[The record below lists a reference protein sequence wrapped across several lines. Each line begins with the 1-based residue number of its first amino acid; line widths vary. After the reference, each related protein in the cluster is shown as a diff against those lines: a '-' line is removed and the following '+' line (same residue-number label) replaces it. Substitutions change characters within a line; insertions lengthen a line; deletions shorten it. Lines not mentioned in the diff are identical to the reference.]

1 MLDIIAGILGV
12 AALVVLIGTWVYIG
26 WDMTR

>member
-1 MLDIIAGILGV
+1 MLDIIVGILGV
-12 AALVVLIGTWVYIG
+12 ATLVVLVGTWVYIG

>member
-12 AALVVLIGTWVYIG
+12 ATLVVLIGTWVYIG